1 LDQVLYHRS
10 QLQLSPEK
18 WQEAVTQITQETV
31 AEPVITVETDK
42 TENVAVTTEERFSSV
57 SNANESCAPLTA
69 ISNSFSFPGS
79 VRSTSVIP
87 TVTQITQETVAEPVI
102 TVETDKT
109 ENVAVTT
116 EESTVDTTEAT
127 VTQVPD
133 SGEKVPVQNAQEN
146 KTEDTF
152 I

>member
-1 LDQVLYHRS
+1 M
-10 QLQLSPEK
+10 
-18 WQEAVTQITQETV
+18 
-31 AEPVITVETDK
+31 
-42 TENVAVTTEERFSSV
+42 
-57 SNANESCAPLTA
+57 
-69 ISNSFSFPGS
+69 
-79 VRSTSVIP
+79 
-87 TVTQITQETVAEPVI
+87 I

-146 KTEDTF
+146 
-152 I
+152 